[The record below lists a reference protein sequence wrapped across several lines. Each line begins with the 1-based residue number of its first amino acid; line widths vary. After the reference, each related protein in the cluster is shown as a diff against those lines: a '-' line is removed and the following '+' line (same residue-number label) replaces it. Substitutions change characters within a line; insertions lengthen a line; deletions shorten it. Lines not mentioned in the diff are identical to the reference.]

1 MAGNRNSGKLNW
13 EEARIKSPARYETA
27 RKMRA
32 GRLQGCRRSHGGSNA
47 GDPKSANVFT
57 QCTVSFAM
65 TSLSLIIR
73 KSLQLDFLAIV

>member
-1 MAGNRNSGKLNW
+1 MQAVPM
-13 EEARIKSPARYETA
+13 EALTQALS
-27 RKMRA
+27 
-32 GRLQGCRRSHGGSNA
+32 
-47 GDPKSANVFT
+47 KSANVFT